1 MSPFATASTSVG
13 TNLISSPQARLA
25 HGAGYTLYMC
35 QKAMYRKA
43 LGASDEHVRDLTKMW
58 AAGMRARLGLEV
70 RGHGFDAIDWS
81 KPYVLM
87 ANHQSYL
94 DVLALFSALPKA
106 FGVVAK
112 KQLFAVP
119 FFSGVMR
126 AIGCVSV
133 DRSKHV
139 QAMAAMRAGAE
150 AVRAGATIA
159 IFPEGTRSSGD
170 RVQPLK
176 KGPFV
181 LAQLAQV
188 PLIPIGIRG
197 THALMPLGNTGIRS
211 GTIDIHAGAP
221 IAPPAEGDFEAR
233 QAVAAS
239 VRQAIAH
246 LADVPMVD

>member
-1 MSPFATASTSVG
+1 VNAFTTTTPPAT
-13 TNLISSPQARLA
+13 LFSSPSVRLA

-43 LGASDEHVRDLTKMW
+43 RGASDEHVRDLTKMW
-58 AAGMRARLGLEV
+58 AAGMRARLGVEV
-70 RGHGFDAIDWS
+70 RDHGFDAIDWS
-81 KPYVLM
+81 KSYVLM

-112 KQLFAVP
+112 KQLFHVP
-119 FFSGVMR
+119 FFSGVMK
-126 AIGCVSV
+126 AIGCISV

-139 QAMAAMRAGAE
+139 QAMTAMRTGAE

-159 IFPEGTRSSGD
+159 IFPEGTRSPGD
-170 RVQPLK
+170 RVGPLK

-221 IAPPAEGDFEAR
+221 IAPPAAGDAEAR
-233 QAVAAS
+233 QVVAAS

-246 LADVPMVD
+246 LANVPMVD